1 MKIDIISDA
10 ICPWCYIGKR
20 RLEQALT
27 LAPQPELET
36 GWRPFQLNP
45 DMPAEG
51 MDRKDYLRAKFG
63 DSAGGR
69 NYDRI
74 TEIGREVGIPF
85 AFDRIQRTPNTILAH
100 RLIRY
105 ATREGHQD
113 EVVETLFRGY
123 FTEGRD
129 IGNRTTL
136 VELAEAAGLKAA
148 AVDAF
153 LSGSEDDDTIRAE
166 DAFARQIGIT
176 GVPCFIID
184 RQYAISGA
192 QPAEAFVEVFDL
204 ATKGGDGEQPAELI

>member
-1 MKIDIISDA
+1 MKIDIVSDA

-20 RLEQALT
+20 RLEQALAQ
-27 LAPQPELET
+27 APQPELEL

-45 DMPAEG
+45 DIPAEG
-51 MDRKDYLRAKFG
+51 MDRQDYLRAKFG
-63 DSAGGR
+63 DSAGR

-85 AFDRIQRTPNTILAH
+85 AFDRIKRTPNTILAH

-105 ATREGHQD
+105 ATREHRQD

-123 FTEGRD
+123 FTQGED
-129 IGNRTTL
+129 IGNPETL
-136 VELAEAAGLKAA
+136 ARLAATAGL
-148 AVDAF
+148 DAGVVETY
-153 LSGSEDDDTIRAE
+153 LAGAEDDDTIRAE
-166 DAFARQIGIT
+166 DTFARQIGIN

-192 QPAEAFVEVFDL
+192 QPAEAFLEVFDL
-204 ATKGGDGEQPAELI
+204 ARNGGGEDAPEIV

>member
-27 LAPQPELET
+27 LAPQPGLET

-51 MDRKDYLRAKFG
+51 IDRKEYLRAKFG
-63 DSAGGR
+63 DSAGR

-74 TEIGREVGIPF
+74 AAIGREVGIPF

-105 ATREGHQD
+105 AARENVQD
-113 EVVETLFRGY
+113 PMVETLFRAY

-129 IGNRTTL
+129 IGNRDTL
-136 VELAEAAGLKAA
+136 VELAAAAGLEAKAVEA
-148 AVDAF
+148 YLA
-153 LSGSEDDDTIRAE
+153 GTEDDDTIRTE
-166 DAFARQIGIT
+166 DAFARQIGIS
-176 GVPCFIID
+176 GVPCFIVD

-192 QPAEAFVEVFDL
+192 QPAEAFVEVFEL
-204 ATKGGDGEQPAELI
+204 AQKGGESDQPAELI